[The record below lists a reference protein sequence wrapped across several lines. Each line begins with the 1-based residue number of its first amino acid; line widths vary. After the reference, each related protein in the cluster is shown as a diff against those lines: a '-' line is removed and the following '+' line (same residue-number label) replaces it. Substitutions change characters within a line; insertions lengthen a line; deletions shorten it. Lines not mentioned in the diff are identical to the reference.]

1 MDDGGGGQ
9 GGRGTPP
16 DGVRRPVDRRLP
28 HRQDREKP
36 PTLRTG
42 DDPPP
47 PAREQLP
54 LPRRRRQAH
63 LEPQLRNPGGGDA
76 GTPFSAFS
84 AQNDKPTDSTQDAT
98 QDATVPT
105 TGPDAAAAFHSATRR
120 GRMRRRTRFFEG

>member
-16 DGVRRPVDRRLP
+16 GGARRPVDRRLP

-84 AQNDKPTDSTQDAT
+84 TTNDKPAESSP
-98 QDATVPT
+98 DATVPT

-120 GRMRRRTRFFEG
+120 GRMRRRPRFFEG

>member
-1 MDDGGGGQ
+1 
-9 GGRGTPP
+9 
-16 DGVRRPVDRRLP
+16 VDRRLP

-76 GTPFSAFS
+76 GTPFSAFTT
-84 AQNDKPTDSTQDAT
+84 NDKPADAPDAT
-98 QDATVPT
+98 MPPG
-105 TGPDAAAAFHSATRR
+105 GPDAAAAFHSATRR
-120 GRMRRRTRFFEG
+120 GRIRRRPRFFEG

>member
-16 DGVRRPVDRRLP
+16 GGAWRPVDRRQP

-76 GTPFSAFS
+76 GPPFSAFS
-84 AQNDKPTDSTQDAT
+84 TQNDKPAETGP
-98 QDATVPT
+98 DATVPT
-105 TGPDAAAAFHSATRR
+105 GGPDAAAAFHSATRR
-120 GRMRRRTRFFEG
+120 GRMRRRPRFREG

>member
-54 LPRRRRQAH
+54 
-63 LEPQLRNPGGGDA
+63 NPGGGDA

-84 AQNDKPTDSTQDAT
+84 AQNDKPTDTT